1 MERAGLRAKLQTVRP
16 QRVLPS
22 ESREAI
28 EVGVGRDHGAAVLDC
43 DRRVLSICDQLA
55 GGPGLAAQPFENV
68 KVIWTGTYDSRLW
81 PLKE

>member
-1 MERAGLRAKLQTVRP
+1 MKSKLQPAWP

-22 ESREAI
+22 ESREAV

-55 GGPGLAAQPFENV
+55 GGSGLAAQPFEDI
-68 KVIWTGTYDSRLW
+68 KVIWAGTYDSRLW
-81 PLKE
+81 PLEE